1 MAVRFPQSRCPTQ
14 CHGPLEEKGGQRGK
28 PDRGACRG
36 RDSLLLAL
44 RTEEG
49 DRGWWALGTKH
60 GLRVVANG
68 CATDLSQG
76 PWTEGPSAVPAPRS
90 SLNITRAPSLWGRD
104 SGWGSLGF
112 SAVHCLTPASLP
124 PVLPQ
129 PGTADRRP
137 VCLRAAFPPCLRG
150 AVHSGGEAHGTES
163 HAVLLQLHPIRVS
176 GPGAVGAHPAPPN
189 PGAT

>member
-1 MAVRFPQSRCPTQ
+1 MPAWPTSPSLTHSGCSPGSSQQGWLEDRLVLTSCLPPSSELYSHPETAHSVPQAAWLSVSHNPGAQPNVT
-14 CHGPLEEKGGQRGK
+14 GPLEEKGGQRGK

-112 SAVHCLTPASLP
+112 SAVHCSFNSCFSAS
-124 PVLPQ
+124 
-129 PGTADRRP
+129 
-137 VCLRAAFPPCLRG
+137 RAPSAWNC
-150 AVHSGGEAHGTES
+150 
-163 HAVLLQLHPIRVS
+163 
-176 GPGAVGAHPAPPN
+176 
-189 PGAT
+189 